1 LPLIGH
7 IHAQPRP
14 CARSPAGAAA
24 PVRWYSWVDTAAAQ
38 LCP

>member
-24 PVRWYSWVDTAAAQ
+24 PVRWYSWVDTAAVP
-38 LCP
+38 LSP